1 MEVVGPIEVR
11 LENRRASVEALGV
24 TNSTKILFGAIPLE
38 GMDGLV
44 DPKRARLIVNP
55 ESPNMARML
64 LM

>member
-11 LENRRASVEALGV
+11 FENRRTSVEALGV